1 MTNKWEGNYIALIK
15 KLATKNDQQNL
26 TILLFEKQDKTAQ
39 EEKELNILLKAE
51 RTKEIA
57 KTAALNAVKLL
68 TSKKDEERK
77 ARNHRLIQQGALID
91 LANLQGWDKGL
102 LLGGLLALSKVADEN
117 KKNWKQQGNEL
128 LAKK

>member
-1 MTNKWEGNYIALIK
+1 
-15 KLATKNDQQNL
+15 
-26 TILLFEKQDKTAQ
+26 
-39 EEKELNILLKAE
+39 
-51 RTKEIA
+51 
-57 KTAALNAVKLL
+57 LL